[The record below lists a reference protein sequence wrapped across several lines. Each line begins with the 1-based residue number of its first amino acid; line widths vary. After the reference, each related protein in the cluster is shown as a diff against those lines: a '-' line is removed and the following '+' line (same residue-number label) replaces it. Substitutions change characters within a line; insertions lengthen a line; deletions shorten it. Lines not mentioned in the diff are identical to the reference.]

1 MKQLFEKIISDAIK
15 NGASDIHFIPL
26 EREISI
32 KFRVYDEL
40 EKYEMLEMKTYSK
53 LLTFMKFLAGLDV
66 STYHQA
72 QSGQTTFKYKM
83 LYNLRISTLPL
94 SLGIESCVIR
104 VTPQYFRQDVN
115 NEGPRHFYHLM
126 NKKQGLILFTGPTG
140 SGKSTMMYE
149 MVAFAQKKM
158 NLNIITVEDPVEKRI
173 SGITQISVNEKAGIN
188 YESSFRAI
196 LRCDPDIIL
205 IGEIRDA
212 SIAKCVIHAALSGH
226 LVLST
231 LHANDCE
238 GALLRLLEMG
248 ITEQEAQQ
256 AITLISNQ
264 RLITSKKG
272 SRELAYESLSQSD
285 IQYFFRNNQ
294 TMPKSFIK
302 LSKILCKMSE
312 EGVICEDVFKRY
324 T

>member
-1 MKQLFEKIISDAIK
+1 MKKLFEKILTDAISHRV
-15 NGASDIHFIPL
+15 SDIHFIPI
-26 EREISI
+26 ENAVTI
-32 KFRVYDEL
+32 KFRVNDIL
-40 EKYEMLEMKTYSK
+40 SDYEMIETATYK
-53 LLTFMKFLAGLDV
+53 RLLNFMKFLSGLDV

-72 QSGQTTFKYKM
+72 QSGQTTFKLKT
-83 LYNLRISTLPL
+83 LYNLRVSTLPL
-94 SLGIESCVIR
+94 SLGMESCVIR
-104 VTPQYFRQDVN
+104 VSPQYFTN
-115 NEGPRHFYHLM
+115 EYESEGPKHFHHLM

-149 MVAFAQKKM
+149 MVTFAKETL

-188 YESSFRAI
+188 YENSFKAI

-212 SIAKCVIHAALSGH
+212 HIAKCVIQASLSGH

-248 ITEQEAQQ
+248 ITPQEAQQ
-256 AITLISNQ
+256 AIALISNQ
-264 RLITSKKG
+264 RLVTNQSG
-272 SRELAYESLSQSD
+272 FRELAYETMYQSD
-285 IQYFFRNNQ
+285 IQYFFKNNH

-302 LSKILCKMSE
+302 LSKVLCRMNK
-312 EGVICEDVFKRY
+312 EGVICEEVFKRY

>member
-32 KFRVYDEL
+32 KFRVYDVL

-53 LLTFMKFLAGLDV
+53 LLTFMKFLSGLDV

-72 QSGQTTFKYKM
+72 QSGQTTFKYKT

-104 VTPQYFRQDVN
+104 ITPQYFKHDVN

-149 MVAFAQKKM
+149 MVTFAQKKM

-212 SIAKCVIHAALSGH
+212 AIAKCVIHAALSGH

-264 RLITSKKG
+264 RLITSRKG
-272 SRELAYESLSQSD
+272 SRELAYESLTQSD
-285 IQYFFRNNQ
+285 IQYFFKNNQ
-294 TMPKSFIK
+294 TMPKNFIK

-312 EGVICEDVFKRY
+312 EGVICEDVYKRY